1 MKTKGWTEKS
11 PSSTTPSGAG
21 EGTVCAN
28 DKWPIPCRRQ
38 ERPPPSDSGPGS
50 SLTGTLIS
58 KVDETPGRERVW
70 NPERHCLE
78 LDGVRG
84 VAILAVT
91 IYRFCK
97 ELDPA
102 AGPVLALIKS
112 ASGVG
117 GRGVDLFFV
126 LSGFLITGI
135 LLGTKAAKGYFRNFH
150 ARRILR
156 IFPLYNGALVLC
168 LWVLPT
174 WFGSSAFDIP
184 RGEQVYLW
192 TYFSNVRM
200 SWLNAWC
207 FGPLDHFWSLAVEEH
222 FYLVWPLV
230 VFWLSS
236 KALLR
241 LSLGLVVGVGLIR
254 VAASFR
260 PEWSVA
266 VEVLTIFRCDAL
278 VLGAIAAIY
287 LQSLR
292 GNEKVDRARR
302 AAILALPVILLV
314 AVGLTILGSGAVTLL
329 YTVIPLGFAVAL
341 MVLVTGPRH
350 GLLSRVM
357 ETPIL
362 RWFGR
367 YSYGMYVV
375 QLPLMTLL
383 PLKLSEPLVFASLY
397 PGLIGMSYVLVML
410 GMTSAIAWVSYHAF
424 ERHFLEIKKYF

>member
-1 MKTKGWTEKS
+1 
-11 PSSTTPSGAG
+11 
-21 EGTVCAN
+21 
-28 DKWPIPCRRQ
+28 
-38 ERPPPSDSGPGS
+38 
-50 SLTGTLIS
+50 
-58 KVDETPGRERVW
+58 
-70 NPERHCLE
+70 
-78 LDGVRG
+78 
-84 VAILAVT
+84 
-91 IYRFCK
+91 
-97 ELDPA
+97 
-102 AGPVLALIKS
+102 
-112 ASGVG
+112 
-117 GRGVDLFFV
+117 
-126 LSGFLITGI
+126 
-135 LLGTKAAKGYFRNFH
+135 
-150 ARRILR
+150 
-156 IFPLYNGALVLC
+156 
-168 LWVLPT
+168 
-174 WFGSSAFDIP
+174 
-184 RGEQVYLW
+184 
-192 TYFSNVRM
+192 
-200 SWLNAWC
+200 
-207 FGPLDHFWSLAVEEH
+207 
-222 FYLVWPLV
+222 VWPLV